1 MSQLAIGSGARLRFL
16 DALRGVAV
24 LAVLV
29 SHSGERVFPLIA
41 HTNLNYFQLGQFG
54 VTLFFLTSGF
64 VIPMTLERGTL
75 RRFWTSRLFRLFPL
89 YLVVLA
95 VLAVLTAVGLW
106 HQSDALTPGQ
116 WLLNATM
123 LQGLVAQPHALGVFW
138 SLTWELLFYFVMC
151 GLFLLGL
158 HRRSV
163 TIALVVLTLANVDAL
178 TPSLPDGGWYPI
190 WWMFL
195 AQLCTGT
202 VFYRLLNGETTM
214 RRAVA
219 VAAYYV
225 ATCVFV
231 TWQYFGSAPPATG
244 GTWAFPAMT
253 TAWVVAIAVFV
264 AAFALRNRTMPR
276 ALVWAGTI
284 SYSLYLVHL
293 VVMDIGRP
301 LDGPSTVIV
310 DGKTT
315 MALYVVVSLAIAW
328 ATYRWIE
335 KPCVD
340 LGRRISRPLPAH
352 RTRHAAAMPVQRTV
366 AAHGRETAVPA
377 PSLTPS
383 GS

>member
-1 MSQLAIGSGARLRFL
+1 MSQLSISGGGRLRFL

-24 LAVLV
+24 VAVIV
-29 SHSGERVFPLIA
+29 SHSSERVFPLIA
-41 HTNLNYFQLGQFG
+41 NTNLNYMQLGQFG

-75 RRFWTSRLFRLFPL
+75 KRFWTSRLFRLFPL

-95 VLAVLTAVGLW
+95 VLAILTAVGLW
-106 HQSDALTPGQ
+106 HQSDALTSGQ

-123 LQGLVAQPHALGVFW
+123 LQGLVAQPHVLGVFW
-138 SLTWELLFYFVMC
+138 SLTWEMLFYGVMC
-151 GLFLLGL
+151 ALFLLGL
-158 HRRSV
+158 HRRSI
-163 TIALVVLTLANVDAL
+163 TIALVALTLANVDAL

-202 VFYRLLNGETTM
+202 VFYRLLKGETTVG
-214 RRAVA
+214 RVALVA
-219 VAAYYV
+219 VYYV
-225 ATCVFV
+225 GTCVHV
-231 TWQYFGSAPPATG
+231 TWQYMGGAPPATG

-253 TAWVVAIAVFV
+253 TAWVLAILVFV
-264 AAFALRNRTMPR
+264 AGYLLRNRTMPR
-276 ALVWAGTI
+276 PMVWTGTI

-301 LDGPSTVIV
+301 LDAPTTVIV

-315 MALYVVVSLAIAW
+315 IALYVIVSFAVAW

-340 LGRRISRPLPAH
+340 LGRRLSRPVPAH
-352 RTRHAAAMPVQRTV
+352 QTRHAAALPVQRTI
-366 AAHGRETAVPA
+366 AAHRPEAPAPA
-377 PSLTPS
+377 PSLAPF
-383 GS
+383 GG